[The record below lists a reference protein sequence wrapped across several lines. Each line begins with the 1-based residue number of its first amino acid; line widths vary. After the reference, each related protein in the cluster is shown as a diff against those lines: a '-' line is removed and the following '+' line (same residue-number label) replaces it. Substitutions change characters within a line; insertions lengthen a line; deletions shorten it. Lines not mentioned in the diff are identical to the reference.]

1 MKEARP
7 NPIPLNRSF
16 RLPARELS
24 LLLCVGVLLVYL
36 GFRAPRFF
44 HPQNLTN
51 LLINNAYVAIAAF
64 GMTMVIVSGGIDISV
79 GSMLAVCSIVA
90 GLAARAHV
98 ALPLVVV
105 CTLAAGVGMG
115 TLNGALVA
123 KANVPAIIVTLG
135 MMGILRGL
143 IIWHTRGE
151 WIQDLPTAFTDFGN
165 SAPLGAPLPLWMMMF
180 TLGAA
185 WLLMNNTTFGRR
197 IYTLGSNPEAA
208 RLAGV
213 SVPKMTLAIFALNGL
228 LIGVA
233 ALTDPSNFS
242 AIQSNKGEGFEFQV
256 IIAAVLGGTNIF
268 GGSGNVWGTLLGV
281 LLLGTM
287 SSAMTF
293 LLVPS
298 EWERTLQGG
307 LVLAAVVVDQLR
319 QRRQSIRE

>member
-1 MKEARP
+1 
-7 NPIPLNRSF
+7 
-16 RLPARELS
+16 
-24 LLLCVGVLLVYL
+24 
-36 GFRAPRFF
+36 
-44 HPQNLTN
+44 
-51 LLINNAYVAIAAF
+51 
-64 GMTMVIVSGGIDISV
+64 
-79 GSMLAVCSIVA
+79 
-90 GLAARAHV
+90 
-98 ALPLVVV
+98 
-105 CTLAAGVGMG
+105 
-115 TLNGALVA
+115 
-123 KANVPAIIVTLG
+123 
-135 MMGILRGL
+135 
-143 IIWHTRGE
+143 
-151 WIQDLPTAFTDFGN
+151 
-165 SAPLGAPLPLWMMMF
+165 
-180 TLGAA
+180 
-185 WLLMNNTTFGRR
+185 
-197 IYTLGSNPEAA
+197 
-208 RLAGV
+208 
-213 SVPKMTLAIFALNGL
+213 MTLAIFALNGL